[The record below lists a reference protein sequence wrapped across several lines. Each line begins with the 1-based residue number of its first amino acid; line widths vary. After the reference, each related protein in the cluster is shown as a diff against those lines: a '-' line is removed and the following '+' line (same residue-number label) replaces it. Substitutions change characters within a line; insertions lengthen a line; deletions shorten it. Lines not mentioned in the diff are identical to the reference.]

1 MIQYK
6 ANKYLDVFDAS
17 GVGEDGC
24 FDKSYVEDIQEST
37 ELWFN
42 DMCRLFGAKKP
53 KGLKPN
59 VLMKPSISKAQMSE
73 WLFTAIYVLDH
84 CSNPLLSYADRD
96 LKTLKDEKIDDQKK
110 IIELQDR
117 LIGKKEEELKSMKTA
132 VKSELQSYSS
142 VLQKSCVDA
151 LEPRKI
157 AAAVV
162 KTVSERKDRSGNVV
176 VFGFPEQDN
185 EVVES

>member
-73 WLFTAIYVLDH
+73 WLFTAIYVL
-84 CSNPLLSYADRD
+84 
-96 LKTLKDEKIDDQKK
+96 
-110 IIELQDR
+110 EL
-117 LIGKKEEELKSMKTA
+117 EL
-132 VKSELQSYSS
+132 ELEFSQ
-142 VLQKSCVDA
+142 Q
-151 LEPRKI
+151 
-157 AAAVV
+157 
-162 KTVSERKDRSGNVV
+162 
-176 VFGFPEQDN
+176 
-185 EVVES
+185 